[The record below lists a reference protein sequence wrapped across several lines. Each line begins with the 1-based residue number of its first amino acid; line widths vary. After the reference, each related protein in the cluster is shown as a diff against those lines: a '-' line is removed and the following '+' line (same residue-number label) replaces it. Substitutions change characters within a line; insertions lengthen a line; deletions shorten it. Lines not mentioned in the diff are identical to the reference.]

1 MNPMQ
6 ELSSFPPQSNGL
18 SPDELEA
25 IKAVTAATISLNSA
39 IQHLSQLLQRRHQEQ
54 ALLPLEE
61 AADQLVGVSRDMLL
75 DRIRDGRFKYGVHY
89 VNSSDGERPTYLVK
103 LAAVRAWFDKPPE
116 KRSLRTAK

>member
-1 MNPMQ
+1 MQ

-39 IQHLSQLLQRRHQEQ
+39 IQHLSQVLQRRHQEQ

-61 AADQLVGVSRDMLL
+61 AAEQLVGVSRDMLL